1 MVVAADL
8 IKVGCSEFQRVLEDP
23 RVLGY
28 QVVFKESGCP
38 RDVRIYFL
46 VYVNLRSRVKGV
58 SGCPDCSGI
67 LGVSGFPWIIKVS
80 GCCGNLCLLQSP
92 GVGRGSGCT
101 WDSYAFEGQGFLKV
115 WETLEGDGV
124 LGLLGEWGG
133 DIWGTKAESTW
144 ERTYPGD

>member
-46 VYVNLRSRVKGV
+46 VYVNL
-58 SGCPDCSGI
+58 
-67 LGVSGFPWIIKVS
+67 
-80 GCCGNLCLLQSP
+80 
-92 GVGRGSGCT
+92 
-101 WDSYAFEGQGFLKV
+101 E
-115 WETLEGDGV
+115 
-124 LGLLGEWGG
+124 
-133 DIWGTKAESTW
+133 AE
-144 ERTYPGD
+144 